1 MQEIIDQQVAE
12 ESAEAEGVGAMAS
25 VANPRRIV
33 K

>member
-12 ESAEAEGVGAMAS
+12 ESAEAEGVGAMSS